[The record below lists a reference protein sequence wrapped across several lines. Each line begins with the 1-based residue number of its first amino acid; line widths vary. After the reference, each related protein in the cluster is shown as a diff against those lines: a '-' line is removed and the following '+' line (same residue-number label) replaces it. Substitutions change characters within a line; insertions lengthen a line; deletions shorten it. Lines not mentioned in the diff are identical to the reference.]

1 MAALALRASSGPGAH
16 PLRAQELVD
25 NFKVEY
31 IAGGA
36 TQNAIRVA
44 QWMLQ
49 VPGAASYFVRPAARG
64 SRRAAIVFARAL
76 AHRTR

>member
-1 MAALALRASSGPGAH
+1 MRRPGGSPAA
-16 PLRAQELVD
+16 AQELVD

-49 VPGAASYFVRPAARG
+49 VPGAASYFVRA
-64 SRRAAIVFARAL
+64 RRARLAAPRGLPMRAR
-76 AHRTR
+76 T